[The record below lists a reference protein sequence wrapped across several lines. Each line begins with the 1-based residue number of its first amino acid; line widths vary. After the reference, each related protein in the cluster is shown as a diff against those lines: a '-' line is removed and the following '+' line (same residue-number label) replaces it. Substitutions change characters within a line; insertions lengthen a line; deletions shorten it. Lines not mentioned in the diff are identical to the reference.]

1 MLRRLTL
8 RKGTTPKFVIVLVK
22 KSILLSFIAYIGA
35 FAYIYYATDPS
46 ALENTRVSENAFLP
60 GIVTERFDKQTSL
73 SEFSKSLRKAFKDK
87 NQRNFVLNTLSRFGL
102 EVYNQSFSLNT
113 PYLKENGENIYG
125 ILRAEKMPPVES
137 MLMVVPFDE
146 EHLMSAVL
154 ALTMADYFKNQVY
167 WARDII
173 FLFAHPS
180 ATGVEAWLA
189 AYHGHEISNLHAAP
203 LDGRSGTIV
212 GVFIYDYIGQHFTN
226 VNLKFYGINGRLPNL
241 DLVNI
246 IARISRKSAF
256 ASVVNGIYPQD
267 FLRHSPQHNDLL
279 HSFIESVF
287 DQTFVEIDGLN
298 SVFGSYGISAVTIQG
313 NSPSTN
319 RNRATDIQDMA
330 VFVEACFRSLNNVL
344 EKLHQSYFLYFLLS
358 PDKFM
363 SVAYYMPI
371 AGFFIA
377 AMVFCAL
384 REYFT
389 ITNFAV
395 PKSFILNH
403 LFALGFY
410 FVTIFM
416 FSSNLLADSILLQSC
431 ILFGGPLILYL
442 LTFFYPIDSA
452 SQCSITRFAFFIKIG
467 LLIGATSLVSI
478 SPGIVI
484 GAICVLPILII
495 TQIIPTGKIISS
507 ILAFL
512 THPLIILFVGQF
524 ALAHLEFSSYA
535 ELKMELNP
543 LRTAFNWLM
552 QGLLGCLH
560 KHFIH
565 SSMLFPLYSIFLLA
579 ASSNLASIAR
589 FPKVLLPQPSFPDL
603 EEDKIKAE

>member
-8 RKGTTPKFVIVLVK
+8 QKGTTPKFVIILVK
-22 KSILLSFIAYIGA
+22 NSILLSFIAYIGA

-46 ALENTRVSENAFLP
+46 SMENTRVSENAFLP

-73 SEFSKSLRKAFKDK
+73 SEFSKNLRKAFKDK
-87 NQRNFVLNTLSRFGL
+87 DQKNFVMNTMNRFGL

-113 PYLKENGENIYG
+113 PYLKESGENIYG

-137 MLMVVPFDE
+137 MLLVVPFDE

-180 ATGVEAWLA
+180 AIGVEAWLA
-189 AYHGHEISNLHAAP
+189 AFHGHEIPNLYANP

-212 GVFIYDYIGQHFTN
+212 GVFIFDYIGQHFTSA
-226 VNLKFYGINGRLPNL
+226 NLKFYGVNGRQPNL

-246 IARISRKSAF
+246 VARISRKSAF
-256 ASVVNGIYPQD
+256 ASVVNGIYPQE
-267 FLRHSPQHNDLL
+267 FLRNPTQHAELF

-287 DQTFVEIDGLN
+287 DQTFVEINGLN
-298 SVFGSYGISAVTIQG
+298 SVFGSYGISAVTIEG
-313 NSPSTN
+313 NNPASN

-344 EKLHQSYFLYFLLS
+344 EKLHQSYFLYYLLS

-384 REYFT
+384 REYFC
-389 ITNFAV
+389 ITNFTI
-395 PKSFILNH
+395 PKAFILNH

-410 FVTIFM
+410 FGTIFL
-416 FSSNLLADSILLQSC
+416 FSSHLLEDSLILQASVLV
-431 ILFGGPLILYL
+431 GGPFILYF
-442 LTFFYPIDSA
+442 LTFFYSIDSA
-452 SQCSITRFAFFIKIG
+452 SECFITRFVFFIEIG
-467 LLIGATSLVSI
+467 LLIGATSLISI

-484 GAICVLPILII
+484 GVVSVLPILLI
-495 TQIIPTGKIISS
+495 TQIIPTGKVITS
-507 ILAFL
+507 ILAFF
-512 THPLIILFVGQF
+512 THPLILLFAGQF
-524 ALAHLEFSSYA
+524 ALAHLEFSSYSD
-535 ELKMELNP
+535 LKKEINP
-543 LRTAFNWLM
+543 LHTAFNWSF

-560 KHFIH
+560 KHLIH

-589 FPKVLLPQPSFPDL
+589 FPKVLLHEPSFPDL
-603 EEDKIKAE
+603 EENKLKTE